1 MTTEPTP
8 TPESPQQQASPS
20 RKRGVRALQA
30 IVGFISVIFV
40 VLSIAH
46 DKTAITQAL
55 SASGEDIACVLALLI
70 AYFVLYSYRFVL
82 LIDKHCGCRIGLLSW
97 IRMLVVVRFMNNMV
111 PQMGSVYRGI
121 TLKRDFGVSYT
132 DYIAANIFFI
142 WTDTLLN
149 FVMASGLLWYFN
161 TPLDLFGLP
170 ASVALGI
177 GAVALLAGPLI
188 AHLLLARS
196 AHPSKIIKKLAQV
209 SDNLIIGLR
218 DARYMIAINIIAI
231 TSFLCMVG
239 VFKILL
245 TTVGAAVPFSTMAV
259 FYALYRLTF
268 HVNITPGNVGI
279 REIAYGLL
287 CAQAN
292 IGMAKGLLIA
302 AELRVLSIVVL
313 LIVGASVA
321 GKEILSAWRLAKR
334 GGIDALRETA

>member
-1 MTTEPTP
+1 MTTQTSPSQ
-8 TPESPQQQASPS
+8 ESPEPPAAPP
-20 RKRGVRALQA
+20 RRRGVRWLQA
-30 IVGFISVIFV
+30 IVGLISIVFV
-40 VLSIAH
+40 AFSIAH

-55 SASGEDIACVLALLI
+55 SASSEDIACVLALLI

-149 FVMASGLLWYFN
+149 FIMASGLLWYFN
-161 TPLDLFGLP
+161 TSLDLFGLP

-177 GAVALLAGPLI
+177 GASLLLAGPLI
-188 AHLLLARS
+188 AHVVLARS
-196 AHPSKIIKKLAQV
+196 SHPSKVIRKLAQV
-209 SDNLIIGLR
+209 SDNLVIGLR

-231 TSFLCMVG
+231 ASFLCMVG

-321 GKEILSAWRLAKR
+321 GREILSAWRLAKR
-334 GGIDALRETA
+334 GGINAIRETA